1 MGAEGDIVHGK
12 FAWDGIAL
20 HSSNF
25 FRFIHDVLFARGYQ
39 RCSQSV
45 TFVEDVKDSK
55 ITRDGRTTCIDSY
68 IHTQQTTQ
76 LRRRTV
82 PPVGREMRRDSP
94 GLVYPRRNNL

>member
-1 MGAEGDIVHGK
+1 MCAEGDIVHRK

-25 FRFIHDVLFARGYQ
+25 FRFIHDVLFAGGYQ

-55 ITRDGRTTCIDSY
+55 ITRDGRITCIGWY
-68 IHTQQTTQ
+68 IHTQEITQ
-76 LRRRTV
+76 R
-82 PPVGREMRRDSP
+82 P
-94 GLVYPRRNNL
+94 